1 MCNINTVNKKMMY
14 LDVLY
19 AFIRLGL
26 GTEDFLFPGKIN
38 WKLLYKIASEQ
49 GVLPIV
55 AEGISHKLSQGV
67 SFEGLEDGLR
77 QKIAFDL
84 ISSEQNYLSI
94 WKSAKILSELYHE
107 NGIRTI
113 ALKGFVTSS
122 FYPKPQQR
130 SFCDFDCFLSDFEK
144 GNDIVRQR
152 GVEVMGSY
160 KHATFN
166 FETAHVENHQFCTH
180 FRGRKKA
187 YEFEMLLQKCM
198 LTDNAEYLSE
208 SYIEKPSPI
217 FNALFLTH
225 HARSHFFD
233 ERVSLRQVVDW
244 AMLMRYYGSSGL
256 NWVDFLNICQ
266 EYGLLTFAQTMSR
279 LAQQICH
286 VDIPFD
292 CPANEL
298 LDKMLLDDIFS
309 DVQVHVEYG
318 TGMRARWQVLRNK
331 YKGRWKYQYF
341 SNQSFVSALCQQ
353 TWGYIAESNPTR
365 SES

>member
-67 SFEGLEDGLR
+67 SFEGLDDGLR

-94 WKSAKILSELYHE
+94 WKSAKNLSELYHE

-198 LTDNAEYLSE
+198 LTDNAEYLPE
-208 SYIEKPSPI
+208 SYIEKPSPM
-217 FNALFLTH
+217 FNALFLTY

-244 AMLMRYYGSSGL
+244 AMLMRYYGSSAL

-292 CPANEL
+292 CPANDL

-309 DVQVHVEYG
+309 DVQIHVEYG
-318 TGMRARWQVLRNK
+318 TGMRTRWQVLRNK
-331 YKGRWKYQYF
+331 YKGRWKYHYF

-353 TWGYIAESNPTR
+353 IWGYIAESNPTR
-365 SES
+365 